1 MTPSPRPA
9 HRLWP
14 AASLSLAIH
23 GLIAASICYG
33 PARDSGCRDP
43 GPLAI
48 DACAFALEVRTP
60 SDPPSHVRPGPTLQP
75 VAVVPTLTPPPVA
88 LVSADSPRILPAF
101 AHEKSASSSASHTEF
116 APYSSGTGSAGG
128 TGDGIVTAFFETPAR
143 GRSVVYVVD
152 RSSSMGV
159 NGALDAVKRELR
171 ASLDRLPPEARF
183 QIVFYNRHAE
193 VLSIDRQTGLLPATA
208 ANKSQAVQRLDSL
221 TAEGSTEH
229 LEALQRA
236 LSLGA
241 DVIYF
246 LTDADD
252 LPPQTVQAVTRLNQ
266 RRVSI
271 HTMELTTANRGRE
284 DMPLQVLARQNRGV
298 YRAVSLQP

>member
-9 HRLWP
+9 YRLWP

-23 GLIAASICYG
+23 GLISASFCYG
-33 PARDSGCRDP
+33 PARDSGCRDS

-60 SDPPSHVRPGPTLQP
+60 SDPPSHLPPGPTLQP
-75 VAVVPTLTPPPVA
+75 VVVVPTATPPVFVA
-88 LVSADSPRILPAF
+88 SADSPRILPAF

-128 TGDGIVTAFFETPAR
+128 TGDGIITAFFETPAR

-171 ASLDRLPPEARF
+171 ASLDRLPEDARF

-221 TAEGSTEH
+221 TAEGGTAH

-236 LSLGA
+236 LNLGA

-271 HTMELTTANRGRE
+271 HTMELTAANRGRE
-284 DMPLQVLARQNRGV
+284 DMPLQVLARQNRGL